1 MRLHRL
7 GTVAA
12 AVGLLVAVLHQRV
25 MAFPVDGDQ
34 TALPIN
40 TELNE
45 DALDRPREVFRS
57 EISGGKSNLVNLGN
71 LAFSSPSILGDVARQ
86 ASISCGTCHV
96 NGAGNA
102 RFFMPKMSTR
112 PGNFDTSGPLFNPK
126 ADNGLL
132 DPVQIPSLRGARY
145 LAPYGADGRTA
156 SLRDFVRN
164 VIVNEFAGPEP
175 APVIVDA
182 IVAYLQ
188 DIDFLPNPS
197 LGPGGRLVGKI
208 SESERRGEALFSKPF
223 PHDPSMSFGVLRRS
237 QAA

>member
-12 AVGLLVAVLHQRV
+12 AVGLVTVLHQRV
-25 MAFPVDGDQ
+25 LAFPVDGDQ
-34 TALPIN
+34 TVLPVN

-57 EISGGKSNLVNLGN
+57 EISGGKSYLVNLGN

-145 LAPYGADGRTA
+145 LAPYGADGRG
-156 SLRDFVRN
+156 
-164 VIVNEFAGPEP
+164 FA
-175 APVIVDA
+175 A
-182 IVAYLQ
+182 
-188 DIDFLPNPS
+188 
-197 LGPGGRLVGKI
+197 
-208 SESERRGEALFSKPF
+208 
-223 PHDPSMSFGVLRRS
+223 
-237 QAA
+237 